1 MNYSCCSEA
10 DSVDSGAS
18 TRKRPCSYDIIQQQP
33 LRMESENST
42 KMEQFTDIKA
52 IYLISFS
59 IITTIKMSGRFIVT
73 GAQSRPAPKKGLL
86 GQFGPLLVSMVG
98 LPGRGKSLLAKR
110 LCRYLNYTGDCC
122 KVYDISDY
130 RRKHIK
136 EYASHEMFR
145 ADNLPAWR
153 IRQQSFREA
162 LEEAC
167 DWLGKTGHQVAIL
180 DGPNVSR
187 AQRQEIYDLAH
198 GQLGFRVMFIECVC
212 EDPVLLERN
221 FKVIGLLY
229 PISNWVLMKISLQE
243 ILQYSADYR
252 DMATEEALKDLTFK
266 MAHYKAQYES
276 PTLGSL
282 WELSCPMVK
291 LLDGG
296 DGGVIAHGVTGVRES
311 KILAYI
317 SMPKPY
323 QQTLYFSR
331 HGESEF
337 NVIGRIGG
345 DAVLSPRGRMYAKS
359 LAKHIQALNLPAL
372 QVWTSTLQRTKA
384 TSALINAPKQ
394 HLPEL
399 DEIWSGECENLSY
412 EELQELFPKELALRD
427 KEKLKY
433 RYPQGESYVDVMQ
446 RLVPVLN
453 QLECE
458 TNVLTVS
465 HQAVLRCILGYF
477 METDPEEIPYMHVPL
492 HTIIKITLQGYNYNM
507 ETIKMPIECVDTTR
521 AKPINCSET
530 RTTEDA
536 LLTLPAHFDSVA
548 SLASNLTTC
557 T

>member
-1 MNYSCCSEA
+1 
-10 DSVDSGAS
+10 
-18 TRKRPCSYDIIQQQP
+18 
-33 LRMESENST
+33 ME
-42 KMEQFTDIKA
+42 KDDC
-52 IYLISFS
+52 
-59 IITTIKMSGRFIVT
+59 T
-73 GAQSRPAPKKGLL
+73 GAQAPRKPALR
-86 GQFGPLLVSMVG
+86 QFAPLLVAMVG

-110 LCRYLNYTGDCC
+110 LSRYLNFTGDSTR
-122 KVYDISDY
+122 VYDISEY
-130 RRKHIK
+130 RRKHMNK
-136 EYASHEMFR
+136 YATHEMFR

-162 LEEAC
+162 LEDAA
-167 DWLGKTGHQVAIL
+167 DWLQQPDNQIAIL

-187 AQRQEIYDLAH
+187 AQRQEIYDLIY

-221 FKVIGLLY
+221 FK
-229 PISNWVLMKISLQE
+229 E

-252 DMATEEALKDLTFK
+252 DMATEESLKDLTQK

-276 PTLGSL
+276 PTLGSI
-282 WELSCPMVK
+282 WGIPCPLVK

-296 DGGVIAHGVTGVRES
+296 DGGVIAHGVTGTKES

-317 SMPKPY
+317 STPRPF

-337 NVIGRIGG
+337 NVVGKIGG
-345 DAVLSPRGRMYAKS
+345 DANLSPRGRLYAQS
-359 LAKHIQALNLPAL
+359 LAKHIHALNLPSL

-384 TSALINAPKQ
+384 TSAQIQAPKL
-394 HLPEL
+394 HLHEL
-399 DEIWSGECENLSY
+399 DEIYSGECEGLTY
-412 EELQELFPKELALRD
+412 EELQDSHPRELALRD
-427 KEKLKY
+427 SEKLTY
-433 RYPQGESYVDVMQ
+433 RYPQGESYLDVM
-446 RLVPVLN
+446 RRIVPVLT

-477 METDPEEIPYMHVPL
+477 LEVPPEEVPYFHVPL

-507 ETIKMPIECVDTTR
+507 ETVKMPIECVNTTR
-521 AKPINCSET
+521 AKPSNCSESRT
-530 RTTEDA
+530 RDDA
-536 LLTLPAHFDSVA
+536 LTTLPAHYDSI
-548 SLASNLTTC
+548 LALQNVNLSATTC

>member
-1 MNYSCCSEA
+1 MNYCCFETA
-10 DSVDSGAS
+10 SGESKLGSSSLAS
-18 TRKRPCSYDIIQQQP
+18 FENIVNRQP
-33 LRMESENST
+33 G
-42 KMEQFTDIKA
+42 KMELAGAVENEPNAQMMK
-52 IYLISFS
+52 
-59 IITTIKMSGRFIVT
+59 
-73 GAQSRPAPKKGLL
+73 GAQGGAAPKRGPLK
-86 GQFGPLLVSMVG
+86 QFSPLLVAMVG

-110 LCRYLNYTGDCC
+110 LCRYLNYTGDNS
-122 KVYDISDY
+122 KVYDISEY
-130 RRKHIK
+130 RRKHMK
-136 EYASHEMFR
+136 QYATHEMFR

-167 DWLGKTGHQVAIL
+167 DWLATRGHQVAVL

-187 AQRQEIYDLAH
+187 AQRQEIYDLAYS
-198 GQLGFRVMFIECVC
+198 QLGFRVMFIECVC

-221 FKVIGLLY
+221 FK
-229 PISNWVLMKISLQE
+229 E

-252 DMATEEALKDLTFK
+252 DMATEQALKDLTLK

-282 WELSCPMVK
+282 WELPCPMVK

-296 DGGVIAHGVTGVRES
+296 EGGVIAHGVTGVREG

-317 SMPKPY
+317 STPKPY

-345 DAVLSPRGRMYAKS
+345 DAPLSPRGRMYSKS
-359 LAKHIQALNLPAL
+359 LARHVQDLKLPSL
-372 QVWTSTLQRTKA
+372 QIWTSTLQRTKA
-384 TSALINAPKQ
+384 TSALINAPQQ

-399 DEIWSGECENLSY
+399 DEIWSGDCENLSY
-412 EELQELFPKELALRD
+412 EELQDRFPRELALRD
-427 KEKLKY
+427 REKLKY
-433 RYPQGESYVDVMQ
+433 RYPQGESYIDVMQ
-446 RLVPVLN
+446 RLVPVLT

-458 TNVLTVS
+458 TNVLTIS
-465 HQAVLRCILGYF
+465 HQAVLRCVLGYF
-477 METDPEEIPYMHVPL
+477 LETDPEEIPYIHVPL

-507 ETIKMPIECVDTTR
+507 ETVKMPVDCVDTTR
-521 AKPINCSET
+521 AKPVNCSEN
-530 RTTEDA
+530 RTAEDA
-536 LLTLPAHFDSVA
+536 LLTLPAHFESVA
-548 SLASNLTTC
+548 CLNNTLASC

>member
-1 MNYSCCSEA
+1 MNYSCCFESEGEL
-10 DSVDSGAS
+10 GAS
-18 TRKRPCSYDIIQQQP
+18 SEEGIFGIVKEQP
-33 LRMESENST
+33 L
-42 KMEQFTDIKA
+42 KMASKPSFAEKEIKDEA
-52 IYLISFS
+52 
-59 IITTIKMSGRFIVT
+59 R
-73 GAQSRPAPKKGLL
+73 GAQSDPAPKKGALR
-86 GQFGPLLVSMVG
+86 QFSPLLVAMVG

-110 LCRYLNYTGDCC
+110 LCRYLNYTGDSS

-130 RRKHIK
+130 RRKHMK
-136 EYASHEMFR
+136 QYATHEMFR

-167 DWLGKTGHQVAIL
+167 NWLGQPGHQVAVL

-187 AQRQEIYDLAH
+187 VQRQDIYDLAH

-221 FKVIGLLY
+221 FK
-229 PISNWVLMKISLQE
+229 E

-252 DMATEEALKDLTFK
+252 GMATEQALKDLTHK
-266 MAHYKAQYES
+266 MAHYKAQYDS

-282 WELSCPMVK
+282 WELPCPMVK

-296 DGGVIAHGVTGVRES
+296 EGGVIAHGVTGVREG
-311 KILAYI
+311 KILAYV
-317 SMPKPY
+317 STPKPY

-337 NVIGRIGG
+337 NVVGRIGG
-345 DAVLSPRGRMYAKS
+345 DAPLSPRGRMYSKS
-359 LAKHIQALNLPAL
+359 LAKHVQALNLPSL
-372 QVWTSTLQRTKA
+372 QVWTSTLQRTRA
-384 TSALINAPKQ
+384 TACHINAPQQ
-394 HLPEL
+394 HLHEL
-399 DEIWSGECENLSY
+399 DEIWSGDCENFSY
-412 EELQELFPKELALRD
+412 EELQERFPRELALRD
-427 KEKLKY
+427 REKLKY

-446 RLVPVLN
+446 RLIPVLN

-465 HQAVLRCILGYF
+465 HQAVLRCVLSYF
-477 METDPEEIPYMHVPL
+477 LETPPEEIPYVHVPL
-492 HTIIKITLQGYNYNM
+492 HTIIKITLQGFNYNM

-521 AKPINCSET
+521 AKPVNCSED

-536 LLTLPAHFDSVA
+536 LLTLPAHFDSMA
-548 SLASNLTTC
+548 SLKANVATC